1 MRTIFNMQNVEKF
14 QIKGEQTTFEEAKR
28 ITKVVGLTALA
39 AFMGQRYIEMK
50 GGAQYSNLQDSNGL
64 YFLCPLNKEKFLPF
78 INTCFEMAGVNC
90 TCKNLAIDYSYIRN
104 DRGEII
110 YTENEEGKRVPC
122 QDMTKPYYH
131 AGKTVIKCSRSEI
144 VHPIISLCVD
154 KATLGKSL
162 EELIPLKNP
171 DGTLK
176 SEEEVFNILNALT
189 DSESPLYTSIPEG
202 CVFFL
207 LHNAGTFNMDIVDID
222 A

>member
-14 QIKGEQTTFEEAKR
+14 NINGEQSSFEEAKR

-50 GGAQYSNLQDSNGL
+50 NGAQYSNLQDANGL
-64 YFLCPLNKEKFLPF
+64 YFLCPLNTGKFIPF
-78 INTCFEMAGVNC
+78 INTCFEMAGINGE
-90 TCKNLAIDYSYIRN
+90 CKRLAIDYSYIRN
-104 DRGEII
+104 ASGEIE

-122 QDMTKPYYH
+122 RDLTKPYYH

-144 VHPIISLCVD
+144 VHPIVSLCVD
-154 KATLGKSL
+154 RASLGKSL
-162 EELIPLKNP
+162 EELIPLKNA

-189 DSESPLYTSIPEG
+189 DSESALYDSISEG

-207 LHNAGTFNMDIVDID
+207 YHNAGSFEWDIVDVE